1 MPLKGAYSEAEL
13 VQRIARAEIEV
24 DRLRAENE
32 RLKAVD
38 RIAKALFIRDH
49 GDRWEYATQVTRNA
63 YRDEA
68 RCLQEATNED
78 RHQQRP
84 R

>member
-1 MPLKGAYSEAEL
+1 MDESST
-13 VQRIARAEIEV
+13 
-24 DRLRAENE
+24 
-32 RLKAVD
+32 VD
-38 RIAKALFIRDH
+38 RIARALFIRDH

-68 RCLQEATNED
+68 RKLGGSHED
-78 RHQQRP
+78 RDQQRP